1 MGILG
6 RIARAVER
14 HPVAVIASWTV
25 VAIGLF
31 LLAFVGVG
39 NSGNVFDR
47 TTTGEPQVR
56 GADSY
61 LLTTTWE
68 DSTPENAGEPVVA
81 DFRVAD
87 PGYPSLLAA
96 LEPGLRTLA
105 SRPDVAL
112 VTTPFAGT
120 PLVALPG
127 PAFLDT
133 LVEGDFDP
141 SALLRSDGDGFLI
154 ITILAPD
161 APLSSHLAVADV
173 YDQIVED
180 LRKVDTTAEVHTY
193 SLPLLLDHFSTTMER
208 DLVVGEAIAL
218 PLALIVMVLVFGGF
232 LAASTP
238 MAGAFASIAGGMA
251 VVYGLT
257 FPMSVE
263 QSAQNVVTV
272 LGIGLCID
280 YGLLIVSRYR
290 EEMVKAQ
297 ASGAVELR
305 SESLVR
311 AVETAG
317 RTVFFS
323 GVTVAI
329 AVGSMLVFSPEVLR
343 VFGGASL
350 GVIVTAVLA
359 ALTLVPAL
367 AYLYGERLIKPG
379 LLSKIPGIRTIF
391 SYTSDVTRD
400 EGVFSRLAGWV
411 QRRPWLILVLSGGVL
426 LLFAAPAASLHMRNS
441 QAEILHPEDPYRLF
455 LEDFGQAY
463 PGVADPPVFL
473 MAETS
478 QAEFEAW
485 APALLDIDGVARLD
499 SVTVRGDL
507 VFSGLFLDTPDAGG
521 PEALDAVMDI
531 RDLDPPFRLYTGGQ
545 AANQIDFVGA
555 IGDGAPLAL
564 TIIALGTFLLLFLM
578 TGSLLV
584 PVKTLIV
591 NALSLTASIGVIV
604 WIFQEGH
611 FESLLGFQSPGGIET
626 YVIVLI
632 LAFGFGLAMD
642 YEMFLLSRIKEYVDR
657 GVPNDEAVRLGLQRS
672 ARIITSAAA
681 IVALVFLGFTA
692 GHVIVIKEVG
702 LGLAFAVVIDAT
714 LVRMLLVPATMTLLG
729 DWNWWA
735 PGPLRRLYGRLGLS
749 HEAALP
755 PARPD

>member
-1 MGILG
+1 MGILA

-14 HPVAVIASWTV
+14 HPVAVIVSWAMIAT
-25 VAIGLF
+25 GLF
-31 LLAFVGVG
+31 LLAFVGIG
-39 NSGNVFDR
+39 DAGNVFDR
-47 TTTGEPQVR
+47 TKTGEPQVR

-61 LLTTTWE
+61 ILATTDE
-68 DSTPENAGEPVVA
+68 DTTPTNAGEPVVA
-81 DFRVAD
+81 DFRVAA
-87 PGYPSLLAA
+87 PGDPSLLAA
-96 LEPGLRTLA
+96 LESGLSALVA
-105 SRPDVAL
+105 QPDVAL
-112 VTTPFAGT
+112 VVTPFAGAS
-120 PLVALPG
+120 LGALPG
-127 PAFLDT
+127 PAFLTT
-133 LVEGDFDP
+133 LIEGGFEP
-141 SALLRSDGDGFLI
+141 SALLRSDGSGFLI
-154 ITILAPD
+154 ITILGPD
-161 APLSSHLAVADV
+161 APLSSHQAVVDA
-173 YDQIVED
+173 YDQILED
-180 LRKVDTTAEVHTY
+180 LREVDAASEVHTY
-193 SLPLLLDHFSTTMER
+193 SFPLLLDHFSATMER

-218 PLALIVMVLVFGGF
+218 PLALLVMVLVFGGF

-257 FPMSVE
+257 FPMRVE

-290 EEMVKAQ
+290 EEMVKAR
-297 ASGAVELR
+297 AAGAVDLR

-323 GVTVAI
+323 GVTVGI

-343 VFGGASL
+343 AFGGAAL
-350 GVIVTAVLA
+350 GVVVTAVAA
-359 ALTLVPAL
+359 ALTLVPAI
-367 AYLYGERLIKPG
+367 AYLYGERLIRPG
-379 LLSKIPGIRTIF
+379 ALSKIPGIRTIF

-411 QRRPWLILVLSGGVL
+411 QRRPWLILGLSGGIL
-426 LLFAAPAASLHMRNS
+426 LLFAAPATGLHMRNS
-441 QAEILHPEDPYRLF
+441 QAEVLHPDDPYRLF
-455 LEDFGQAY
+455 LEDFGQGY
-463 PGVADPPVFL
+463 PGVADPPVLL
-473 MAETS
+473 MAEAS
-478 QAEFEAW
+478 SDEFAAW
-485 APALLDIDGVARLD
+485 APTLLEVDGVSRLG
-499 SVTVRGDL
+499 SMTIREDL

-521 PEALDAVMDI
+521 AEALDAVTEI
-531 RDLDPPFRLYTGGQ
+531 RGLDPPFRLYVGGQ

-578 TGSLLV
+578 TGSILV

-591 NALSLTASIGVIV
+591 NSLSLTASIGVIV
-604 WIFQEGH
+604 WIFQDGHLEG
-611 FESLLGFQSPGGIET
+611 LLDFQSPGGIET

-657 GVPNDEAVRLGLQRS
+657 GFSNDEAVRLGLQRS

-681 IVALVFLGFTA
+681 IVILVFLGFTA
-692 GHVIVIKEVG
+692 GHLIIIKEVG
-702 LGLAFAVVIDAT
+702 LGLAFAVLIDAT
-714 LVRMLLVPATMTLLG
+714 VVRMLLVPATMTLLG

-755 PARPD
+755 PRSS

>member
-1 MGILG
+1 MGILA

-14 HPVAVIASWTV
+14 HPVAVIVSWAMIAT
-25 VAIGLF
+25 GLF
-31 LLAFVGVG
+31 LLAFVGIG
-39 NSGNVFDR
+39 DAGNVFDR
-47 TTTGEPQVR
+47 TKTGEPQVR

-61 LLTTTWE
+61 ILATTDE
-68 DSTPENAGEPVVA
+68 DTTPTNAGEPVVA
-81 DFRVAD
+81 DFRVAA
-87 PGYPSLLAA
+87 PGDPSLLAA
-96 LEPGLRTLA
+96 LESGLSALVA
-105 SRPDVAL
+105 QPDVAL
-112 VTTPFAGT
+112 VVTPFAGAS
-120 PLVALPG
+120 LGALPG
-127 PAFLDT
+127 PAFLTT
-133 LVEGDFDP
+133 LIEGGFEP
-141 SALLRSDGDGFLI
+141 SALLRSDGSGFLI
-154 ITILAPD
+154 ITILGPD
-161 APLSSHLAVADV
+161 APLSSHQAVVDA
-173 YDQIVED
+173 YDQILED
-180 LRKVDTTAEVHTY
+180 LREVDAASEVHTY
-193 SLPLLLDHFSTTMER
+193 SFPLLLDHFSATMER

-218 PLALIVMVLVFGGF
+218 PLALLVMVLVFGGF

-257 FPMSVE
+257 FPMRVE

-290 EEMVKAQ
+290 EEMVKAR
-297 ASGAVELR
+297 AAGTVDLR

-323 GVTVAI
+323 GVTVGI

-343 VFGGASL
+343 AFGGAAL
-350 GVIVTAVLA
+350 GVVVTAVAA
-359 ALTLVPAL
+359 ALTLVPAI
-367 AYLYGERLIKPG
+367 AYLYGERLIRPG
-379 LLSKIPGIRTIF
+379 ALSKIPGIRTIF

-411 QRRPWLILVLSGGVL
+411 QRRPWLILGLSGGIL
-426 LLFAAPAASLHMRNS
+426 LLFAAPATGLHMRNS
-441 QAEILHPEDPYRLF
+441 QAEVLHPDDPYRLF
-455 LEDFGQAY
+455 LEDFGQGY
-463 PGVADPPVFL
+463 PGVADPPVLL
-473 MAETS
+473 MAEAS
-478 QAEFEAW
+478 SDEFAAW
-485 APALLDIDGVARLD
+485 APTLLEVDGVSGLGSMTIRE
-499 SVTVRGDL
+499 DL

-521 PEALDAVMDI
+521 AEALDAVTEI
-531 RDLDPPFRLYTGGQ
+531 RGLDPPFRLYVGGQ

-578 TGSLLV
+578 TGSILV

-591 NALSLTASIGVIV
+591 NSLSLTASIGVIV
-604 WIFQEGH
+604 WIFQDGHLEG
-611 FESLLGFQSPGGIET
+611 LLDFQSPGGIET

-657 GVPNDEAVRLGLQRS
+657 GFSNDEAVRLGLQRS

-681 IVALVFLGFTA
+681 IVILVFLGFTA
-692 GHVIVIKEVG
+692 GHLIIIKEVG
-702 LGLAFAVVIDAT
+702 LGLAFAVLIDAT
-714 LVRMLLVPATMTLLG
+714 VVRMLLVPATMTLLG

-755 PARPD
+755 PRSS

>member
-1 MGILG
+1 MGILA

-14 HPVAVIASWTV
+14 HPVSVIVAWAAVAT
-25 VAIGLF
+25 GLF
-31 LLAFVGVG
+31 LLAFIGIG
-39 NSGNVFDR
+39 DSGNVFDR

-61 LLTTTWE
+61 ILTTTEE
-68 DSTPENAGEPVVA
+68 DTTPANAGEPVVA
-81 DFRVAD
+81 DFRVAA
-87 PGYPSLLAA
+87 PGDPSLLAA
-96 LEPGLRTLA
+96 LQPGIVALA
-105 SRPDVAL
+105 AQPDVAL
-112 VTTPFAGT
+112 VATPFAGT
-120 PLVALPG
+120 PLVAIPG
-127 PAFLDT
+127 PAFLRT
-133 LVEGDFDP
+133 LVEGEFAP
-141 SALLRSDGDGFLI
+141 SSLLRSDGEGFLV
-154 ITILAPD
+154 ITILAAD
-161 APLSSHLAVADV
+161 APISSHQAV
-173 YDQIVED
+173 
-180 LRKVDTTAEVHTY
+180 VDAYNLILEELWEVDAAAEVHTY
-193 SLPLLLDHFSTTMER
+193 SFPLLLDHFSETMER

-257 FPMSVE
+257 FPMTVE

-280 YGLLIVSRYR
+280 YGLLIVSRFR

-297 ASGAVELR
+297 ASGAADVR
-305 SESLVR
+305 SEPLVR

-343 VFGGASL
+343 AFGGASL
-350 GVIVTAVLA
+350 GVIVAAVLA

-367 AYLYGERLIKPG
+367 AFLYGERLIRPG
-379 LLSKIPGIRTIF
+379 VLSKIPGIRTVF

-411 QRRPWLILVLSGGVL
+411 QRRPWLVLGLSGGILV
-426 LLFAAPAASLHMRNS
+426 LFAAPALGLHMRNS
-441 QAEILHPEDPYRLF
+441 QAEVLHPDDPFRIF

-463 PGVADPPVFL
+463 PLVADPPVLL
-473 MAETS
+473 MAEAS
-478 QAEFEAW
+478 SAEFEAW
-485 APALLDIDGVARLD
+485 APSLLEVDGVTQLAP
-499 SVTVRGDL
+499 VTVRGDL

-521 PEALDAVMDI
+521 AEALDAVTEI
-531 RDLDPPFRLYTGGQ
+531 RGLDPPFRLYVGGQ
-545 AANQIDFVGA
+545 AANQIDFIGA
-555 IGDGAPLAL
+555 IGDGTPLAL
-564 TIIALGTFLLLFLM
+564 GIIALGTFLLLFLM
-578 TGSLLV
+578 TGSILV

-611 FESLLGFQSPGGIET
+611 LEGLLDFQSPGGIET
-626 YVIVLI
+626 YVIVLV

-657 GVPNDEAVRLGLQRS
+657 GFSNDDAVRLGLQRS

-681 IVALVFLGFTA
+681 IVILVFLGFTA
-692 GHVIVIKEVG
+692 GHIIIIKEVG
-702 LGLAFAVVIDAT
+702 LGLAFAVFIDAT

-755 PARPD
+755 PARPA